1 MSKSFEDK
9 LIDEFVSLHLKLN
22 YPRTVGEGY
31 ANGREGTF
39 ERLQDEIKIEYL
51 KKIISLNPDWNI
63 SELSNKASEKINKK
77 RNCINFCIVNSEQG
91 SLYKKYIL
99 L

>member
-9 LIDEFVSLHLKLN
+9 LIDEFVSLYLKLN

-31 ANGREGTF
+31 VNGLEGTF

-51 KKIISLNPDWNI
+51 KKIINLNPNWNI
-63 SELSNKASEKINKK
+63 SELSNKASEKINEKTK
-77 RNCINFCIVNSEQG
+77 
-91 SLYKKYIL
+91 LY
-99 L
+99 